1 MIFPQALMDQLRN
14 NTEILGMVA
23 EMYFEQHFDALEMRS
38 SFGTGLKTKL
48 ADVQQLFHDFRS
60 KGLRLHYWP

>member
-1 MIFPQALMDQLRN
+1 MEQLRTN
-14 NTEILGMVA
+14 EDIMGMVA
-23 EMYFEQHFDALEMRS
+23 ELYFEQHFDAPEMLS

-48 ADVQQLFHDFRS
+48 ADVQQLFHGFRS